1 LSVFSN
7 RCMVGYEL
15 AVSVMTWQNDQ
26 VNISFSF
33 SFSFLL
39 GYIGM
44 HGILARV
51 RVSIVY
57 K

>member
-1 LSVFSN
+1 
-7 RCMVGYEL
+7 MVGYEL
-15 AVSVMTWQNDQ
+15 AVSIMTWQNDQ
-26 VNISFSF
+26 VNISF

>member
-1 LSVFSN
+1 
-7 RCMVGYEL
+7 MVGYEL
-15 AVSVMTWQNDQ
+15 AVSIMTWQNDQ
-26 VNISFSF
+26 VNI

>member
-1 LSVFSN
+1 
-7 RCMVGYEL
+7 MVGYEL
-15 AVSVMTWQNDQ
+15 AVSVMTWQNNQ
-26 VNISFSF
+26 VNISFSFSF

-44 HGILARV
+44 HRILARV